1 MSESGPQTMTRKA
14 AVIASMENRFSASV
28 KHAATAKETIGR
40 HARYWKWSA
49 TNENLNGKT
58 FTNPSAGPM
67 VSPNISSAANG
78 ARDQRRADH
87 SSASSA
93 SIPAG

>member
-1 MSESGPQTMTRKA
+1 MSESGPQTMTMKA
-14 AVIASMENRFSASV
+14 MVVTLVENRFSASV

-58 FTNPSAGPM
+58 FTNPRAGPTM
-67 VSPNISSAANG
+67 TPNSKSAQNG
-78 ARDQRRADH
+78 ARDHRRAAH
-87 SSASSA
+87 NPASSA